1 MRLRLRTR
9 CSAVAVGLV
18 MASSVVVVGST
29 TAFAAG
35 HGPVGKVDAL
45 QVSADSTMWTLTG
58 WAVDANAPATTVA
71 VDFYLDGVFLSEGAA
86 DGARTDLP
94 AAYGPAHGFTSTF
107 AAPTVTG
114 NHYACVYSINPTGG
128 TNPLLGC
135 RRVSVPTPVR
145 STTTTTTTT
154 PTTPTTPAVTTS
166 HLAGL
171 VNPLVKS
178 DAGATWTLSGWV
190 VDYSAPDT
198 AVTYHVYLDNTFV
211 VAGSASGAGHTY
223 STSFAAPT
231 VAGTHYACV
240 YAINPTGGTNPLLG
254 CRRILV

>member
-1 MRLRLRTR
+1 
-9 CSAVAVGLV
+9 V
-18 MASSVVVVGST
+18 SS
-29 TAFAAG
+29 
-35 HGPVGKVDAL
+35 
-45 QVSADSTMWTLTG
+45 
-58 WAVDANAPATTVA
+58 
-71 VDFYLDGVFLSEGAA
+71 
-86 DGARTDLP
+86 
-94 AAYGPAHGFTSTF
+94 F

-114 NHYACVYSINPTGG
+114 NHYACVYAINPTGT

-145 STTTTTTTT
+145 ATTTTTT
-154 PTTPTTPAVTTS
+154 PAVTPS
-166 HLAGL
+166 RLAGL

-198 AVTYHVYLDNTFV
+198 AVAYHVYLDNTFIG
-211 VAGSASGAGHTY
+211 AGTASGAGHSY

-231 VAGTHYACV
+231 AAGAHYACV

-254 CRRILV
+254 CRRIVV

>member
-1 MRLRLRTR
+1 M
-9 CSAVAVGLV
+9 G
-18 MASSVVVVGST
+18 VGST
-29 TAFAAG
+29 TALAAG
-35 HGPVGKVDAL
+35 HGPVGKVDVL
-45 QVSADSTMWTLTG
+45 KVSADRATWTLTG

-71 VDFYLDGVFLSEGAA
+71 VDFYLDGVFLSEASA
-86 DGARTDLP
+86 NGARTDLP
-94 AAYGPAHGFTSTF
+94 AAYGPAHGFTSSF
-107 AAPTVTG
+107 AAPTATG

-135 RRVSVPTPVR
+135 RRVSVPTPVQTTT
-145 STTTTTTTT
+145 TTTTTTTT
-154 PTTPTTPAVTTS
+154 PTVTS

-198 AVTYHVYLDNTFV
+198 AVAYHVYVDNTFI
-211 VAGSASGAGHTY
+211 VAGSATGAGHTY

-231 VAGTHYACV
+231 TAGTHYACV

-254 CRRILV
+254 CRRIVV